1 MTAKEDQGMRPVDK
15 ETLKSWLGQPDLF
28 LMDVRGTSAW
38 NRSIAKIEH
47 SHRFDPEKFGKM
59 AQDIPKNKKLVLYC
73 EDGKT
78 NCPIMAQELEKM
90 GFTKLYL
97 LEGGFRGWRGK
108 EFPAVPKELA

>member
-1 MTAKEDQGMRPVDK
+1 MKTVDK
-15 ETLKSWLGQPDLF
+15 ETLRDWLGDPDLF
-28 LMDVRGTSAW
+28 LMDVRSTSER
-38 NRSIAKIEH
+38 NHSIAKIEH

-78 NCPIMAQELEKM
+78 NCPGIAQKLEKM

-97 LEGGFRGWRGK
+97 LKGGFRSWRGK
-108 EFPAVPKELA
+108 EFPAVPKESG

>member
-1 MTAKEDQGMRPVDK
+1 MQLVDK

-28 LMDVRGTSAW
+28 LMDVRSASAW

-47 SHRFDPEKFGKM
+47 SHRFDPEKLGKM
-59 AQDIPKNKKLVLYC
+59 GQDIPKNKKLVVYC

-78 NCPIMAQELEKM
+78 ICPIMAQELEKM

-97 LEGGFRGWRGK
+97 LKGGFRGWRGK
-108 EFPAVPKELA
+108 EFPAVPKELG